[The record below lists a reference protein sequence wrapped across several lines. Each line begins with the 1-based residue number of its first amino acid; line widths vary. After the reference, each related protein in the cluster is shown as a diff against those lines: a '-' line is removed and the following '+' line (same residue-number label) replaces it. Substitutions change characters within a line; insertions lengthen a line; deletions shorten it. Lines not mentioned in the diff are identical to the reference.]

1 MPASNAIIVGTD
13 LSPHTITIIG
23 EGLRLARALQGH
35 LLLVHAVEPIEDPS
49 QADGEIRAFHDQL
62 IDSAKSKLRAQLQE
76 WSEDVELQTSVEL
89 GSRVEVLVRL
99 VREREARML
108 VMGSPFRGSG
118 PPVGIGLQLMAR
130 CPCPV
135 VIVP

>member
-1 MPASNAIIVGTD
+1 M
-13 LSPHTITIIG
+13 
-23 EGLRLARALQGH
+23 
-35 LLLVHAVEPIEDPS
+35 EPIE
-49 QADGEIRAFHDQL
+49 ADGDTRAFHNQL
-62 IDSAKSKLRAQLQE
+62 IDNAESKLKAQLQE

-118 PPVGIGLQLMAR
+118 PPVGIGLQLMAQ

-135 VIVP
+135 VVVP

>member
-1 MPASNAIIVGTD
+1 MSNAIIVGTD
-13 LSPHTITIIG
+13 LSPHTSTIVN
-23 EGLRLARALQGH
+23 EGLKLARALQAR
-35 LLLVHAVEPIEDPS
+35 LLLVHAVEPIEDPAE
-49 QADGEIRAFHDQL
+49 ADGDTRAFHEQL
-62 IDSAKSKLRAQLQE
+62 IEKAEQKINAQRHQ
-76 WSEDVELQTSVEL
+76 WPQDVELVTSVEL

-99 VREREARML
+99 CREREARML

-118 PPVGIGLQLMAR
+118 PLVGIGLQLMAQ